1 MKIID
6 FESNSWFFLNEGN
19 KYYIDVNCNYSFVG
33 FTMLIQLNNSEVV
46 EYQNQGKN
54 YLNSLAKNIQ
64 HYALSTFKDRNIK
77 GDVERIANDSIT
89 KFLEDNNK

>member
-6 FESNSWFFLNEGN
+6 FESKSWFFLSHEDN
-19 KYYIDVNCNYSFVG
+19 YYIDVNCNYSFVG

-46 EYQNQGKN
+46 EYQNHGKN

-64 HYALSTFKDRNIK
+64 YYALSTFKDRNIK
-77 GDVERIANDSIT
+77 GDVERLVNDAIIQ
-89 KFLEDNNK
+89 FLEENRK